1 MELSTRTT
9 RRDGVTFVS
18 LVVENP
24 YDEAARFRVANEL
37 DGPIWPPR
45 RNGRPEEGW
54 DPNGYEGAVG
64 AGGDVALGYA
74 TPAPP
79 AESPAAIQWSEP
91 AEESTDRGSPERVAR
106 TYADPRPPR
115 DVLSP
120 VASPGQQPAVDI
132 GWTEGDPVGGE
143 QGERIARTAPQ
154 SDSGGSS

>member
-1 MELSTRTT
+1 MDLSTRTT

-37 DGPIWPPR
+37 DGPVWPPR

-54 DPNGYEGAVG
+54 DGKGYEGVVG
-64 AGGDVALGYA
+64 AGGDVVLGYA

-79 AESPAAIQWSEP
+79 TEPSATIEWSEP
-91 AEESTDRGSPERVAR
+91 AEEPTDRGSPERVAR

-120 VASPGQQPAVDI
+120 VASPGQHTAVDG
-132 GWTEGDPVGGE
+132 GWTEGDLVGGE
-143 QGERIARTAPQ
+143 QGERVGTPGLQ
-154 SDSGGSS
+154 SESGGSS